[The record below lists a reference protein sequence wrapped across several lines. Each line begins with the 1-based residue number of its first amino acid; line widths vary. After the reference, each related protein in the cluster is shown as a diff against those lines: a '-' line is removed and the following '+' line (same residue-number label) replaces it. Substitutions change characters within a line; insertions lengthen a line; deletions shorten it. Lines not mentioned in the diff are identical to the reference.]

1 MSEIPKGCKEINIL
15 TSGLTFRIPEG
26 ETLPFQLDRASFNHT
41 WQNREYMAKAIFDE
55 TAHSAAE
62 GGIPDNINHLL
73 DQEDS
78 IGGTLRSSLTRAMVE
93 LKEGNLALV
102 SNVRLRHE
110 MRRDERIAKGGP
122 FTPHLPALV
131 REGIVRTLDASFIGV
146 VLNAEHP
153 LFDQASQKPKHVDIP
168 GKAVLDVLRALLD
181 AHGELVIKR
190 WTNML
195 GEYLNQSELDEAI
208 DWVLFA
214 N

>member
-1 MSEIPKGCKEINIL
+1 MSEIPKGCKEISLL
-15 TSGLTFRIPEG
+15 TSGFTFRVPEG
-26 ETLPFQLDRASFNHT
+26 EALPFQLDRASFNHT
-41 WQNREYMAKAIFDE
+41 WQNREYMAKAIFE
-55 TAHSAAE
+55 KTVHLAAE

-78 IGGTLRSSLTRAMVE
+78 IGGTLRSSLARSMVE

-110 MRRDERIAKGGP
+110 MRRDERTAKGGP
-122 FTPHLPALV
+122 FTPHLPSLL

-146 VLNAEHP
+146 ILNVEHP
-153 LFDQASQKPKHVDIP
+153 LFGQASQKPKHVDIP
-168 GKAVLDVLRALLD
+168 GKAALDVLRALLD

-190 WTNML
+190 GTNML
-195 GEYLNQSELDEAI
+195 GEYLNQSELDAAI